1 MHATT
6 SHAKFYHQP
15 PIHYRQLGT
24 SDLKVS
30 KICLGTMTR
39 GYQNTEADAHQQLG
53 YAIDQGINRR
63 HHHGTTQESFT
74 FTTNEIS
81 LRRSELLK

>member
-1 MHATT
+1 
-6 SHAKFYHQP
+6 
-15 PIHYRQLGT
+15 
-24 SDLKVS
+24 
-30 KICLGTMTR
+30 MTR

-81 LRRSELLK
+81 LRRSELLKWSNITPIDMHSPLRFWSRNNFQFTFSQSPCDHLS